1 MIEERKKIGIDEV
14 IKRNE
19 IVNNFKIINYV
30 SKKTTCKQLIKMK
43 SYCLKCR
50 KDCENIN
57 PKVSNTSNGR
67 KWRNYQNAQYV
78 VVKNQDLLKI
88 KKQKDY

>member
-1 MIEERKKIGIDEV
+1 
-14 IKRNE
+14 
-19 IVNNFKIINYV
+19 
-30 SKKTTCKQLIKMK
+30 MK

-50 KDCENIN
+50 KNTENIN
-57 PKVSNTSNGR
+57 PRVSKTSN
-67 KWRNYQNAQYV
+67 YQSVQYV

>member
-1 MIEERKKIGIDEV
+1 
-14 IKRNE
+14 
-19 IVNNFKIINYV
+19 
-30 SKKTTCKQLIKMK
+30 MK

-50 KDCENIN
+50 K
-57 PKVSNTSNGR
+57 NTDDMVEQ
-67 KWRNYQNAQYV
+67 WYYQNGQYV